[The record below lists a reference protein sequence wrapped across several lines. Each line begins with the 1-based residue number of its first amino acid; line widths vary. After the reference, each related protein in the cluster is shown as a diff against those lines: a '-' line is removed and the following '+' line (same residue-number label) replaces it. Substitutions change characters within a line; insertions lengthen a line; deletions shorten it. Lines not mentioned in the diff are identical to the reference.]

1 MMFQP
6 LYSPEKT
13 RITPKEDLKQSHLR
27 NQGNT
32 NCVICW
38 NFPANHVLLP
48 CRHACLCVNC
58 FKRVENCPVC
68 RTRVISFFIV

>member
-13 RITPKEDLKQSHLR
+13 RITPKEDLKQS
-27 NQGNT
+27 NT